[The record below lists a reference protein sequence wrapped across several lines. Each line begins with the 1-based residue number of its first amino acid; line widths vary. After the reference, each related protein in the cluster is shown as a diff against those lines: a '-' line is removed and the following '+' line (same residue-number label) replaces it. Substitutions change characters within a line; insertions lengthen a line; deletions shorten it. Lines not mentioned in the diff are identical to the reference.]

1 MSQTQRTWSAPV
13 AERGEAP
20 TIREIGRS
28 VGLSSPASV
37 AYHLGQTDS
46 LGSSVSPG
54 GVVPGGVSVCIRNG
68 CPREPRSARRS
79 LRPRGAI
86 VAVNRMYFLSSASR
100 CVTPVE
106 PGGTSD
112 AP

>member
-37 AYHLGQTDS
+37 AYHLAQMEQVGVIPLHREAWFRAGYRS
-46 LGSSVSPG
+46 ALGTAAPVNRGLLAGRFGHAEQLSRP
-54 GVVPGGVSVCIRNG
+54 SVCIS
-68 CPREPRSARRS
+68 CPPHRD
-79 LRPRGAI
+79 
-86 VAVNRMYFLSSASR
+86 V
-100 CVTPVE
+100 
-106 PGGTSD
+106 
-112 AP
+112 